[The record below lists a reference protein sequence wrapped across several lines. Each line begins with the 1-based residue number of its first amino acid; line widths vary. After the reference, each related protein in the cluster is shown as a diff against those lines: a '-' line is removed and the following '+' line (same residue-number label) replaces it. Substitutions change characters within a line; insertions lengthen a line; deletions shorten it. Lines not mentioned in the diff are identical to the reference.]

1 MKTKISSY
9 VVIEQ
14 GKTENYEVFRV
25 FRLKIAREFH
35 GLVHRNYENENFK
48 GENCEV
54 IFMLLPEIRPCWSKH
69 FHLFQ
74 TADHFSVYKPA
85 KPYDHFVP

>member
-25 FRLKIAREFH
+25 FRPKIAREVH
-35 GLVHRNYENENFK
+35 VLVHRK
-48 GENCEV
+48 LRKRKLRGLKLRGL
-54 IFMLLPEIRPCWSKH
+54 IITP
-69 FHLFQ
+69 
-74 TADHFSVYKPA
+74 
-85 KPYDHFVP
+85 